1 MITYYCIT
9 EVSKMPFNLCLM
21 YFLPPPFPPTQQLHE
36 IVICL
41 KEPWFYLF
49 IGSLVSRI
57 MDDKYMIISP
67 SGNYKN
73 QLHFK

>member
-1 MITYYCIT
+1 MLN
-9 EVSKMPFNLCLM
+9 VFFAASFSSHS
-21 YFLPPPFPPTQQLHE
+21 QQLHE
-36 IVICL
+36 IVIWL

>member
-1 MITYYCIT
+1 MLNVFFAASFSSHSAVT
-9 EVSKMPFNLCLM
+9 
-21 YFLPPPFPPTQQLHE
+21 E

-73 QLHFK
+73 QIQFK